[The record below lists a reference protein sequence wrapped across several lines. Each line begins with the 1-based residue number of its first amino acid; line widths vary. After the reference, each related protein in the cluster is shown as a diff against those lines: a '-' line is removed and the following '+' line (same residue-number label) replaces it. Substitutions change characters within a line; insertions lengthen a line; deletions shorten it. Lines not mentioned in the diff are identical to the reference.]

1 MDAYSLNYAYAD
13 AMAIIAE
20 STKNTG
26 HITFER
32 LCHELVAKGYP
43 IGTANA
49 AVSRVID
56 SMLVKVDDDK
66 LSMIKEV

>member
-20 STKNTG
+20 STTNNG
-26 HITFER
+26 YITFEK
-32 LCHELVAKGYP
+32 LCHTLVAKGYP
-43 IGTANA
+43 IGTSNA
-49 AVSRVID
+49 AISRVVD

-66 LSMIKEV
+66 LSIIKEV